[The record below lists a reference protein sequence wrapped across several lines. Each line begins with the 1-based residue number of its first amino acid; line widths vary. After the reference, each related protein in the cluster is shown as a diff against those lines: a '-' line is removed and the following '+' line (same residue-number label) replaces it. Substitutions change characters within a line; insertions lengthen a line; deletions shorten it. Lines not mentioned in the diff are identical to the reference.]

1 MREGWK
7 EINLEGKKIRTCG
20 RCQWYYHR
28 LVKSGNNP
36 IYANMC
42 THPDAK
48 EKGIIKLLRISQSQ
62 GIGSLYK
69 GNLDQNIHGYVEPAE
84 WCPYTEAIER
94 ELKINQ
100 IIDENK

>member
-42 THPDAK
+42 THPDANK
-48 EKGIIKLLRISQSQ
+48 Q